1 MNDLSIKWKDF
12 YKNVFALVVPMALQ
26 NLINVGVTA
35 ADVVMLGKVSEKV
48 LSGASL
54 AGQIQYIMVLFLF
67 GLTSGA
73 TVLTAQYWGKGDKT
87 AIEKILALGIRSA
100 VIITAIFTI
109 AAFTIPA
116 SLMRIFTND
125 PQVIAEGVKYL
136 RIVACSY
143 IIMGITNVYLYVMR
157 SIERVIVATV
167 VYLVSFLCN
176 VIFNAIFI
184 FGLFGFPALGIR
196 GAAIATLIARIVE
209 LILVCGYAKIY
220 NKDVKFRVRY
230 FLHQDK
236 LLVKDFLV
244 YSLPVVLNEVMWGLG
259 TSANTAVLGH
269 MGSSAVA
276 ANSVAQVARQLA
288 TVVSFGL
295 SSATAIYLGKTIGEK
310 KFDHARAY
318 AKRFIILSVVMGVI
332 GGALILI
339 ASPVVISFLSL
350 SAASRYYLKMMF
362 YVMSYFVIAQ
372 AFNTTMVVGIFRSGG
387 DTKFGLIMDVSTMW
401 GCSILLGA
409 LAAFVLQRRNTKV
422 SQKIITFFVIGLII
436 PGQIIPTYMLCNY
449 LHLKTFI
456 GAAAVLTAANLPLGI
471 FLYIGAL
478 KSIPRDIDE
487 AAILDGCGT
496 WTLFFRVIFQLMKPM
511 TVTLF
516 ILTFMNIW
524 NDFGTTIYFLN
535 TSENYTL
542 PLTIYKFCSLKT
554 CEKE

>member
-1 MNDLSIKWKDF
+1 MNDLNINWKDF
-12 YKNVFALVVPMALQ
+12 YKNVFSLVVPMALQ

-87 AIEKILALGIRSA
+87 TIEKILALGIRSA
-100 VIITAIFTI
+100 VIVTAIFTV
-109 AAFTIPA
+109 AAFAIPA

-209 LILVCGYAKIY
+209 LILVCGY
-220 NKDVKFRVRY
+220 VKFGVHY

-350 SAASRYYLKMMF
+350 SAAARYYLKMMF

-409 LAAFVLQRRNTKV
+409 LAAFVFHWSVPAVYVLLMSDELIKV
-422 SQKIITFFVIGLII
+422 PITSIRYRSFKW
-436 PGQIIPTYMLCNY
+436 
-449 LHLKTFI
+449 LKDVT
-456 GAAAVLTAANLPLGI
+456 
-471 FLYIGAL
+471 
-478 KSIPRDIDE
+478 RDN
-487 AAILDGCGT
+487 
-496 WTLFFRVIFQLMKPM
+496 V
-511 TVTLF
+511 
-516 ILTFMNIW
+516 
-524 NDFGTTIYFLN
+524 
-535 TSENYTL
+535 
-542 PLTIYKFCSLKT
+542 
-554 CEKE
+554 

>member
-176 VIFNAIFI
+176 VVFNAIFI

-196 GAAIATLIARIVE
+196 GAAIATLIARIME
-209 LILVCGYAKIY
+209 LVLVCGYAKIY
-220 NKDVKFRVRY
+220 NKDVKFRVHY

-236 LLVKDFLV
+236 LLVRDFLV

-295 SSATAIYLGKTIGEK
+295 SSATAIYLGKTIGER

-318 AKRFIILSVVMGVI
+318 AKRFINFKCGDGSDRRRIDLNCISSCNFFLILRCNCKILSENDVLCDVLFCDR
-332 GGALILI
+332 A
-339 ASPVVISFLSL
+339 
-350 SAASRYYLKMMF
+350 
-362 YVMSYFVIAQ
+362 
-372 AFNTTMVVGIFRSGG
+372 GI
-387 DTKFGLIMDVSTMW
+387 
-401 GCSILLGA
+401 
-409 LAAFVLQRRNTKV
+409 
-422 SQKIITFFVIGLII
+422 
-436 PGQIIPTYMLCNY
+436 
-449 LHLKTFI
+449 
-456 GAAAVLTAANLPLGI
+456 
-471 FLYIGAL
+471 
-478 KSIPRDIDE
+478 
-487 AAILDGCGT
+487 
-496 WTLFFRVIFQLMKPM
+496 
-511 TVTLF
+511 
-516 ILTFMNIW
+516 
-524 NDFGTTIYFLN
+524 
-535 TSENYTL
+535 
-542 PLTIYKFCSLKT
+542 
-554 CEKE
+554 